1 MDDDDDYD
9 SDFENKS
16 FKELIKIAED
26 YLLNKLGFS
35 PDAID
40 EIDEW
45 YIIDVLRDHHYDEL
59 ASEIE
64 EKLYDSYDS
73 DFENKSF
80 KELIKIAEDYLLN
93 KLGFS
98 PDAIDEI
105 DEWYII
111 DVLRDHHYD
120 ELASEIEEKL
130 YDSYDSDF

>member
-1 MDDDDDYD
+1 MARIVRLTERDLTRLVKRVISEMDDNDDYD

-16 FKELIKIAED
+16 LKELIKIAED
-26 YLLNKLGFS
+26 FLLNELGFS

-73 DFENKSF
+73 DNTFRSLKNK
-80 KELIKIAEDYLLN
+80 
-93 KLGFS
+93 
-98 PDAIDEI
+98 
-105 DEWYII
+105 
-111 DVLRDHHYD
+111 
-120 ELASEIEEKL
+120 
-130 YDSYDSDF
+130 